1 MEALQFTWFL
11 IVGFLLIGY
20 FVLDGFDFGV
30 GMALPFVSKDDV
42 DRRVVINTIGP
53 VWDLNE
59 TWLIVAGACLF
70 ASFPEWY
77 ATMFSGFYLALLLML
92 ISLILRGVSFE
103 YRHQGTHERW
113 SRWFDRFI
121 VIGSVTPALLWGVAF
136 GNLIQ
141 GIPMRILEFGG
152 WSFTGSLFDLLT
164 PYPLL
169 TGLTTLF
176 LFFSYGLSYLA
187 LKSTGEVRERSRVL
201 GRKVGLLTLL
211 LAAAFI
217 VWTVAMNI
225 NGELL
230 WLVLVFGALA
240 AASLIASLLSTHAG
254 RDGWAFVWH
263 LVTVVAAV
271 GFIYFTLFPNLVVSA
286 TPGVEN
292 LTIWNGSSSY
302 NTLVLMS
309 WIAGFML
316 PVVLAYQAWTFW
328 VFRKR
333 VGREHIP
340 GAEVSL
346 GSRQRDLGKNQAVA
360 LKD

>member
-20 FVLDGFDFGV
+20 FALDGFDFGV
-30 GMALPFVSKDDV
+30 GMALPFVSRDDA

-77 ATMFSGFYLALLLML
+77 ATMFSGFYLALLLIL
-92 ISLILRGVSFE
+92 LALILRGVSFE
-103 YRHQGTHERW
+103 YRHQGTHEKW
-113 SRWFDRFI
+113 TAWFDTFI
-121 VIGSVTPALLWGVAF
+121 VIGSALPALLWGVAF

-141 GIPMRILEFGG
+141 GIPMAELETGG
-152 WSFTGSLFDLLT
+152 WSYTGNFFDQLT

-169 TGLTTLF
+169 AGLTTLF
-176 LFFSYGLSYLA
+176 LFFSYGLTYLA
-187 LKSTGEVRERSRVL
+187 LKATGEVRERSRLL
-201 GRKVGLLTLL
+201 GIRIGLVTLV

-217 VWTVAMNI
+217 VWTVLANM
-225 NGELL
+225 GAAAL

-240 AASLIASLLSTHAG
+240 AVSLILSLLSTSRG

-271 GFIYFTLFPNLVVSA
+271 GFIYFTLFPNLIVNSTV
-286 TPGVEN
+286 GGEN
-292 LTIWNGSSSY
+292 LTIWNGSSSET
-302 NTLVLMS
+302 TLTLMT
-309 WIAGFML
+309 WVAVIMIPL
-316 PVVLAYQAWTFW
+316 VLAYQAWTFW

-340 GAEVSL
+340 GEPVSL
-346 GSRQRDLGKNQAVA
+346 SAAKSV
-360 LKD
+360 